1 LRIAVVT
8 SQFPIAGDE
17 SRGRPIVQTLA
28 ALARLADVK
37 AFVPNAC
44 YPGWRKPRS
53 YRYAAPPHGD
63 AQVDGVAV
71 HYVTYATLPLI
82 GRVLNGYS
90 AARALEA
97 PIAAFAPDLV
107 LAYWLYPDAFGAAIV
122 AQRLGVPLVAG
133 ARGSDVRARDRVT
146 LALTRRALARA
157 DRVLTV
163 SDDLKRLTIE
173 RFGVP
178 ADRVTTAPNGCDTSL
193 FKVGSRGAARNAVG
207 LPLEG
212 RCVLFVGRMVEAKG
226 VRELCAA
233 WLPLAR
239 RDPTLRLALVG
250 DGPLREEAR
259 RGAVAAGV
267 DARVHLPGVQDAA
280 AVSSWM
286 RASDVVCLPS
296 HTEGYPNVLVEAL
309 ACGRPIVATP
319 VGGILEIVTREN
331 GILAP
336 VGDVEAL
343 GKALD
348 EALATRWDEAALCR
362 NSARSWHDVARETLA
377 VCDEALRVSDRA
389 ATEDRCSI
397 RTTS

>member
-1 LRIAVVT
+1 MRIAVVT

-17 SRGRPIVQTLA
+17 SRGRPILQTLA
-28 ALARLADVK
+28 ALARIADIR
-37 AFVPNAC
+37 AFVPNAR
-44 YPGWRKPRS
+44 YPWWRKPRS
-53 YRYAAPPHGD
+53 YRYAAPPEGG
-63 AQVDGVAV
+63 AQIDGVAAQF
-71 HYVTYATLPLI
+71 VTYPTLPLV
-82 GRVLNGYS
+82 GRALNGY
-90 AARALEA
+90 AVARALEA
-97 PIAAFAPDLV
+97 PIAEFAPDLV

-122 AQRLGVPLVAG
+122 ANRLGLPFVAG
-133 ARGSDVRARDRVT
+133 ARGSDVRARDRLT

-163 SDDLKRLTIE
+163 SDDLRRLTVE
-173 RFGVP
+173 RLGVP
-178 ADRVTTAPNGCDTSL
+178 AERVTTAPNGCDTSL
-193 FKVGSRGAARNAVG
+193 FKLGSRGAARNALG

-212 RCVLFVGRMVEAKG
+212 RCVLFVGRIVEAKG

-239 RDPTLRLALVG
+239 RDPTLHLALVG

-259 RGAVAAGV
+259 RGAAAAGV

-280 AVSSWM
+280 TVSRWM

-309 ACGRPIVATP
+309 ACGRPVVATP
-319 VGGILEIVTREN
+319 VGGILEIVTHEN

-336 VGDVEAL
+336 VGDIDAL
-343 GKALD
+343 GAALD
-348 EALATRWDEAALCR
+348 AALAKRWDEAALSSSC
-362 NSARSWHDVARETLA
+362 ARSWNDVARETLA
-377 VCDEALRVSDRA
+377 VCEDALRVSVRA